1 MIRTFQGI
9 KPTIDGS
16 AFIEETA
23 VVIGDVVIGEQSSV
37 WFNTVIRGDVHYIRI
52 GNRTNVQDLCVI
64 HVAHDTYPT
73 IVGDDVTVGHHV
85 VLHGCTIQDRV
96 LVGMGAIIMDGA
108 LIGEDSVVGAGAL
121 ITEHTVIPPKSVVL
135 GAPAKV
141 KRAVTEKELAWI
153 RESAQNYVSYAR
165 QYLSGPGTPR
175 VGF

>member
-1 MIRTFQGI
+1 
-9 KPTIDGS
+9 
-16 AFIEETA
+16 
-23 VVIGDVVIGEQSSV
+23 
-37 WFNTVIRGDVHYIRI
+37 
-52 GNRTNVQDLCVI
+52 
-64 HVAHDTYPT
+64 
-73 IVGDDVTVGHHV
+73 
-85 VLHGCTIQDRV
+85 
-96 LVGMGAIIMDGA
+96 MGAIIMDGA

-121 ITEHTVIPPKSVVL
+121 ITEHTIIPPKSVVL

>member
-1 MIRTFQGI
+1 
-9 KPTIDGS
+9 
-16 AFIEETA
+16 
-23 VVIGDVVIGEQSSV
+23 
-37 WFNTVIRGDVHYIRI
+37 
-52 GNRTNVQDLCVI
+52 
-64 HVAHDTYPT
+64 
-73 IVGDDVTVGHHV
+73 
-85 VLHGCTIQDRV
+85 
-96 LVGMGAIIMDGA
+96 